1 MVKSLTNYPTL
12 IGDIVM
18 PNSLMNIAQAL
29 ANKVKTEVGT
39 QTQQQLD
46 EKRTTQLN
54 YELMYKMLE
63 SEVEKHIL
71 ENQGNR
77 CVDEFRQNILTKF
90 QDLVQILIK

>member
-1 MVKSLTNYPTL
+1 MQMPSNL
-12 IGDIVM
+12 I
-18 PNSLMNIAQAL
+18 NIAKTL
-29 ANKVKTEVGT
+29 ANRVRGTEVSNH
-39 QTQQQLD
+39 QPS
-46 EKRTTQLN
+46 EARTKQLN

-77 CVDEFRQNILTKF
+77 CVDEFKQNILTKF

>member
-1 MVKSLTNYPTL
+1 MPSSL
-12 IGDIVM
+12 I
-18 PNSLMNIAQAL
+18 NIAQAL
-29 ANKVKTEVGT
+29 ATRVKGTEVGE
-39 QTQQQLD
+39 QTPHQLD
-46 EKRTTQLN
+46 TKRTTSLN

>member
-1 MVKSLTNYPTL
+1 
-12 IGDIVM
+12 M
-18 PNSLMNIAQAL
+18 PNNLSVVAQTL
-29 ANKVKTEVGT
+29 
-39 QTQQQLD
+39 L
-46 EKRTTQLN
+46 EKIKDTNVAEHKPSDTRTTQLN

-90 QDLVQILIK
+90 NDLVQILIK

>member
-1 MVKSLTNYPTL
+1 
-12 IGDIVM
+12 M
-18 PNSLMNIAQAL
+18 PNSLINIAQTL
-29 ANKVKTEVGT
+29 ANRVRGTELSD
-39 QTQQQLD
+39 QTQHQVS
-46 EKRTTQLN
+46 EKKTTQLN

>member
-1 MVKSLTNYPTL
+1 MPSNLITL
-12 IGDIVM
+12 
-18 PNSLMNIAQAL
+18 AQAL
-29 ANKVKTEVGT
+29 ANKVNTSMTTGQPKVDQKL
-39 QTQQQLD
+39 QTN
-46 EKRTTQLN
+46 LN

-90 QDLVQILIK
+90 QSLVQILIK

>member
-1 MVKSLTNYPTL
+1 MVKSLTNYLTL

-18 PNSLMNIAQAL
+18 PNSLMSIAQAL

>member
-1 MVKSLTNYPTL
+1 MQMPSNLTTVAQTL
-12 IGDIVM
+12 LEKIKDTNV
-18 PNSLMNIAQAL
+18 
-29 ANKVKTEVGT
+29 ANH
-39 QTQQQLD
+39 QPS

>member
-1 MVKSLTNYPTL
+1 MQMPSNL
-12 IGDIVM
+12 I
-18 PNSLMNIAQAL
+18 NIAQTL
-29 ANKVKTEVGT
+29 ANRVRGTEVEN
-39 QTQQQLD
+39 QTQQQVS
-46 EKRTTQLN
+46 EKKETQLN

-77 CVDEFRQNILTKF
+77 CVDEFRQKILTKF

>member
-1 MVKSLTNYPTL
+1 MPSNLTTVAQTL
-12 IGDIVM
+12 LEKIKDTNV
-18 PNSLMNIAQAL
+18 
-29 ANKVKTEVGT
+29 ANH
-39 QTQQQLD
+39 QPS

-90 QDLVQILIK
+90 NDLVQILIK

>member
-1 MVKSLTNYPTL
+1 
-12 IGDIVM
+12 M
-18 PNSLMNIAQAL
+18 PNNDLINIANVLSERLNTNTPTSL
-29 ANKVKTEVGT
+29 ADMVIENGQKK
-39 QTQQQLD
+39 
-46 EKRTTQLN
+46 QLN

>member
-1 MVKSLTNYPTL
+1 
-12 IGDIVM
+12 M
-18 PNSLMNIAQAL
+18 PNSLTTVAQTL
-29 ANKVKTEVGT
+29 LEKIKDTNVANH
-39 QTQQQLD
+39 QPS

>member
-1 MVKSLTNYPTL
+1 MQ
-12 IGDIVM
+12 M
-18 PNSLMNIAQAL
+18 PNNLTTVAQTLLEKIKDTNVAEH
-29 ANKVKTEVGT
+29 KPS
-39 QTQQQLD
+39 D
-46 EKRTTQLN
+46 KRTTQLN

-90 QDLVQILIK
+90 QDLVQIQIK

>member
-1 MVKSLTNYPTL
+1 MLNTKRLEIT
-12 IGDIVM
+12 M

-90 QDLVQILIK
+90 NDLVQILIK

>member
-1 MVKSLTNYPTL
+1 
-12 IGDIVM
+12 M
-18 PNSLMNIAQAL
+18 PNSLMNIAQTL
-29 ANKVKTEVGT
+29 ANKVKAEVGT
-39 QTQQQLD
+39 QTQHQLD

>member
-1 MVKSLTNYPTL
+1 MIMPSNL
-12 IGDIVM
+12 I
-18 PNSLMNIAQAL
+18 NIAQTL
-29 ANKVKTEVGT
+29 ANRVRGTEVSTQTKVDAKTET
-39 QTQQQLD
+39 N
-46 EKRTTQLN
+46 LN

-90 QDLVQILIK
+90 QSLVQILIK

>member
-1 MVKSLTNYPTL
+1 
-12 IGDIVM
+12 M
-18 PNSLMNIAQAL
+18 PNNLSVVAQTL
-29 ANKVKTEVGT
+29 LEKIKDTNVANH
-39 QTQQQLD
+39 QPS

-90 QDLVQILIK
+90 NDLVQILIK

>member
-1 MVKSLTNYPTL
+1 MLNSKLLGVMQ
-12 IGDIVM
+12 M
-18 PNSLMNIAQAL
+18 PNNLINIAQTL
-29 ANKVKTEVGT
+29 ANRVRGTELNN
-39 QTQQQLD
+39 QQHQVD
-46 EKRTTQLN
+46 EKKTTQLN

-90 QDLVQILIK
+90 KDLVQILIK

>member
-1 MVKSLTNYPTL
+1 
-12 IGDIVM
+12 M
-18 PNSLMNIAQAL
+18 PNSLINIAQAL
-29 ANKVKTEVGT
+29 SQRVKGTEVSE
-39 QTQQQLD
+39 QTQHQLD
-46 EKRTTQLN
+46 AKRTTQLN

>member
-1 MVKSLTNYPTL
+1 MPSSL
-12 IGDIVM
+12 I
-18 PNSLMNIAQAL
+18 NIAQAL
-29 ANKVKTEVGT
+29 ATRVNGTEVGE
-39 QTQQQLD
+39 QTQHQLD
-46 EKRTTQLN
+46 VKRTTSLN

>member
-1 MVKSLTNYPTL
+1 
-12 IGDIVM
+12 M
-18 PNSLMNIAQAL
+18 PNNLTTVAQTL
-29 ANKVKTEVGT
+29 LEKIKDTNVANH
-39 QTQQQLD
+39 QPS

-77 CVDEFRQNILTKF
+77 CVDEFKQNILTKF

>member
-1 MVKSLTNYPTL
+1 MPSSL
-12 IGDIVM
+12 I
-18 PNSLMNIAQAL
+18 NIAQAL
-29 ANKVKTEVGT
+29 SQRVKGTEVGE
-39 QTQQQLD
+39 QTQHQLD
-46 EKRTTQLN
+46 AKRTTSLN

-90 QDLVQILIK
+90 QDLVQILVK